1 MPEWRFW
8 SNYDNDNDNELDLC
22 TLFVSCF

>member
-8 SNYDNDNDNELDLC
+8 SNYDNDNELDLC